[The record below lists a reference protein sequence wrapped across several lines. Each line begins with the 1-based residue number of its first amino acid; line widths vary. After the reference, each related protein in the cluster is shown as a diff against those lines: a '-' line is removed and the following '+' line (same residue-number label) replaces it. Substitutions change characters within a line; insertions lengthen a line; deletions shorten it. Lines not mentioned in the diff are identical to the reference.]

1 LLEAEKLKNA
11 PYTYGDLKNFPE
23 DEKWELINGV
33 PYLQAQPAI
42 VHQEIAAEILTQIRT
57 YLRGKP
63 CRVIPEPA
71 VWLHEMTDSTKD
83 YMIPDIA
90 IICDSN
96 KIVTEGIVGAPDM
109 IIEIVSPSNAYLD
122 RNKKLRAYRL
132 AGVKEYWIV
141 EPEDKYISV
150 FTLNND
156 FYRIDTFS
164 EGKVKVGIFKDLEID
179 LGLVFP
185 DPVTDENK

>member
-1 LLEAEKLKNA
+1 LLEAERLKNA
-11 PYTYGDLKNFPE
+11 PYTYGDLKKFPE
-23 DEKWELINGV
+23 DERWELINGV
-33 PYLQAQPAI
+33 PYQQAQPTI
-42 VHQEIAAEILTQIRT
+42 EHQEIAAEIITQIRT

-71 VWLHEMTDSTKD
+71 VWLAEMTDSTKD

-96 KIVTEGIVGAPDM
+96 KIVTEGIIGAPDM

-132 AGVKEYWIV
+132 ARVKEYWIV
-141 EPEDKYISV
+141 EPEGKYISV
-150 FTLNND
+150 FTLDND

-164 EGKVKVGIFKDLEID
+164 EGKVKVGIFRNLEID
-179 LGLVFP
+179 LDLVFP
-185 DPVTDENK
+185 VPATDEK